1 MPLKLFKED
10 NIMKHTSKE
19 FTRKEIHRIATA
31 YSTGK
36 YTYYDFLDEHPG
48 CLKSTFYD
56 IISKAVVESIVSD
69 STMEAIEIMAVA
81 NSSNKMED
89 ISKKFANEVAHRGR
103 KCNAIRRVKRNS
115 YIPPKSTAVKWI
127 DEYLSTQDSKV
138 EFCKSHYMT
147 TKLFDRTLK
156 NAIIKS
162 WIRLDVVERLRQKA
176 YHFYDEQK
184 VNKTF
189 DALVSMRKQLKTSK
203 SKKAKVEQ

>member
-1 MPLKLFKED
+1 
-10 NIMKHTSKE
+10 MKHTSKD
-19 FTRKEIHRIATA
+19 FSRKEIHRIATT

-36 YTYYDFLDEHPG
+36 YTYYDFLDEYPG

-56 IISKAVVESIVSD
+56 IISKSVVESIVSD
-69 STMEAIEIMAVA
+69 ATMEAIEVVAV
-81 NSSNKMED
+81 NDSYNRMKD
-89 ISKKFANEVAHRGR
+89 ISEELANDAAYRGR
-103 KCNAIRRVKRNS
+103 KCNSNRRKRRDS
-115 YIPPKSTAVKWI
+115 YIPQKHTAIEWI
-127 DEYLSTQDSKV
+127 NEYLSTQDSKV

-176 YHFYDEQK
+176 YHFYDEQR